1 MKARKINEISEN
13 VISEL
18 KENTGLYISISEV
31 NLKKNGL
38 INVEGKHFSL
48 NVKPEISRGNKG
60 VILSQL
66 VEASREENLP
76 ILLFTQYIPSDIA
89 KEYVDAGI
97 NYADTAGNCYIRSSN
112 LWIVIQGNKIKRNPL
127 VNQARAFQ
135 ETGIKL
141 IFQLLVNPENS
152 NKPYRELAK
161 MADVSLGSVSQ
172 IFKELEELNFILR
185 TKKQKLLKNKPELLK
200 RWLVAYHD
208 VMRPR
213 LLLKRMDYI
222 YPEDFTQWQK
232 NIFYPTTEDNI
243 TLWGNENAGALLT
256 QQLNPALHTIYT
268 NASWQDVSKN
278 LKLRP
283 AENGSIEILR
293 LPYTLTNYKDKH
305 PTQTV
310 HPLLVYADLMGS
322 SDSRKLEIAKL
333 IYEHYL
339 QHLE

>member
-1 MKARKINEISEN
+1 MAEILGDA
-13 VISEL
+13 IIKL
-18 KENTGLYISISEV
+18 KENTGFDIHVSDTKLR
-31 NLKKNGL
+31 KNGL
-38 INVEGKHFSL
+38 ITIEGERFL
-48 NVKPEISRGNKG
+48 VDVKTEISRGNKG

-76 ILLFTQYIPSDIA
+76 VLLFIHYIPSDIA
-89 KEYVDAGI
+89 KEYIDVGI
-97 NYADTAGNCYIRSSN
+97 NYADTAGNCHIRSGN
-112 LWIVIQGNKIKRNPL
+112 LSVIIQGKRIRRNPR

-135 ETGIKL
+135 EAGIKV
-141 IFQLLVNPENS
+141 IFQLLIDPENS
-152 NKPYRELAK
+152 NKPYRELAE
-161 MADVSLGSVSQ
+161 MAGVSLGSVSQ

-200 RWLVAYHD
+200 RWIVAYHD
-208 VMRPR
+208 VVRPK

-222 YPEDFTQWQK
+222 YLEDFLQWQK
-232 NIFYPTTEDNI
+232 NTFYPTDDNI

-283 AENGSIEILR
+283 AENGRIEILR
-293 LPYTLTNYKDKH
+293 LPYIINLKDEY
-305 PTQTV
+305 PAQTV

-322 SDSRKLEIAKL
+322 SDSRNIETAKL
-333 IYEHYL
+333 VYEQYL
-339 QHLE
+339 QHIK